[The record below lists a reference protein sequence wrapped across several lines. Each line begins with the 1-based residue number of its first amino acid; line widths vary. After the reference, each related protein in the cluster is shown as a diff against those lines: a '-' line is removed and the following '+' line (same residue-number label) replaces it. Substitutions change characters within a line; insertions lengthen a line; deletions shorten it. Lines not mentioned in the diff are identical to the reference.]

1 MDDLL
6 IPADMDGTT
15 STPCISTASSFA
27 TAASYCGDT
36 DEMFQFDPF
45 SDPFKTEVSST
56 TAQIWYTNAVKRR
69 I

>member
-6 IPADMDGTT
+6 IPPSDMDGTT

-27 TAASYCGDT
+27 TAASYCGDA

-45 SDPFKTEVSST
+45 SEPFKTEVC
-56 TAQIWYTNAVKRR
+56 
-69 I
+69 